1 MSRRLRIVGGGL
13 TGILAAFE
21 GHRLGWRDIVLH
33 ERFDGLGGVARPRLA
48 HGRELRDGC
57 VYFGGSDDPIVRTLV
72 EHGAQFETFEN
83 RFGSVSPSATTGAT
97 IFARDFGG
105 PAVETAET
113 ALAASTGASLAD
125 RLAAYPAPVREALER
140 YCRWHLD
147 DADLSAIDGEA
158 AIPLAINRVVPV
170 NADFDA
176 LADAKRSDPLADELW
191 GIPRAHWGRTA
202 NLTASLPVGG
212 FIGLFATCRHAL
224 LSMGVKIEAESLVPP
239 RQAFAELGEND
250 TLVWAASPTP
260 LFKPLGLATPK
271 LLHKTFASYIYEA
284 DFDGPC
290 PAYVQNFT
298 AEGAAFRVYV
308 YETGGRTMAVAEC
321 VRETDPLD
329 LKAEMA
335 DLMRGLGD
343 LDVGELAHVSV
354 QPRWIYHTR
363 EAIEGLAALRAAAA
377 ARFGPRFVAGAWEP
391 YAKSAKLAEVNA
403 ALAAAWTEE
412 PALAL
417 TA

>member
-33 ERFDGLGGVARPRLA
+33 ERFEGLGGVARPRVA
-48 HGRELRDGC
+48 HGAELRDGC
-57 VYFGGSDDPIVRTLV
+57 VYFGGSGDPIVETLAA
-72 EHGAQFETFEN
+72 HGAGFETFAN
-83 RFGSVSPSATTGAT
+83 RFGSVSPSTTGAT

-105 PAVETAET
+105 PTVETEET
-113 ALAASTGASLAD
+113 ALTVFAGASLAD
-125 RLAAYPAPVREALER
+125 RLAAYPEPVRETLTR

-147 DADLSAIDGEA
+147 DADLAAVDAEA
-158 AIPLAINRVVPV
+158 AIPLAINRVVPAY
-170 NADFDA
+170 ADFDA
-176 LADAKRSDPLADELW
+176 LAETKRTYPQADDLW

-212 FIGLFATCRHAL
+212 FAALFETCRRAL
-224 LSMGVKIEAESLVPP
+224 LDLGVRVEAESLVPP
-239 RQAFAELGEND
+239 RQAFAELDDDD

-260 LFKPLGLATPK
+260 LFKPLGLPTPR
-271 LLHKTFASYIYEA
+271 LLRKTFASYIYEA
-284 DFDGPC
+284 AFDGPC

-298 AEGAAFRVYV
+298 ARGAAFRVYV
-308 YETGGRTMAVAEC
+308 YATGDRTMAVAEC

-329 LKAEMA
+329 LKAEMT
-335 DLMRGLGD
+335 DLMAGLGA
-343 LDVGELAHVSV
+343 LEVGELAQVSV
-354 QPRWIYHTR
+354 QPRWIYHSR

-391 YAKSAKLAEVNA
+391 YAKSVKLAQVNA
-403 ALAAAWTEE
+403 ALAAAWTGES
-412 PALAL
+412 ALAL

>member
-1 MSRRLRIVGGGL
+1 MSRRIRIVGGGL

-21 GHRLGWRDIVLH
+21 AHRLGWRDIVLH
-33 ERFDGLGGVARPRLA
+33 ERFDGLGGVARPRVA
-48 HGRELRDGC
+48 HGIELRDGC
-57 VYFGGSDDPIVRTLV
+57 VYFGGPGDPIVRILS
-72 EHGAQFETFEN
+72 EHGALFETFEN
-83 RFGSVSPSATTGAT
+83 RFGSVSPSVTGAT
-97 IFARDFGG
+97 LFTRDFGG
-105 PAVETAET
+105 PAIETAEI
-113 ALAASTGASLAD
+113 ALAPTAGVSLAD
-125 RLAAYPAPVREALER
+125 RLAAYPAPVRETLER

-147 DADLSAIDGEA
+147 DADLHALDADA

-170 NADFDA
+170 DADFDA
-176 LADAKRSDPLADELW
+176 LADAKRDDPLADDLW

-212 FIGLFATCRHAL
+212 FTALFATCRHAL
-224 LSMGVKIEAESLVPP
+224 LSMGVRIEAESLVPP
-239 RQAFAELGEND
+239 RQAVAELGDDD

-260 LFKPLGLATPK
+260 LFKPLGLPTPR

-298 AEGAAFRVYV
+298 ATGAAFRVYV
-308 YETGGRTMAVAEC
+308 YETGGRTVAVAEC

-329 LKAEMA
+329 LKSEMTA
-335 DLMRGLGD
+335 LMAGMGD
-343 LDVGELAHVSV
+343 LAVGELLHVSM
-354 QPRWIYHTR
+354 QPRWIYHSR
-363 EAIEGLAALRAAAA
+363 AAIEGLADLRAAAA

-391 YAKSAKLAEVNA
+391 YAKSAKLAEVDA
-403 ALAAAWTEE
+403 ALAAAWTRE